1 MLLNGFRKRERLGTE
16 PKLRTWARESSPES
30 TGPLSAVGR
39 REEIGHFISG
49 VRHMQTADLQ
59 TADLQTADLKKS
71 DLQTCRLHTSGLS

>member
-49 VRHMQTADLQ
+49 VRHMQTADL
-59 TADLQTADLKKS
+59 KKS